1 MQSDTCPPGDS
12 SSGRDTTAISLTF
25 VLYLLALH
33 PDVEARVV
41 DEIRR
46 EVGSGP
52 LTSTN
57 LAALEYTKRVI
68 METLRM
74 YPPGAP
80 GALLAGPCPFMLCD
94 YMQANVTLCPNC
106 TPFPQCL
113 SLDLHATAPR
123 TCLATT
129 TLPGA
134 HSSPTPP
141 TASIAARYAAC
152 PSAALGI
159 VPHG

>member
-1 MQSDTCPPGDS
+1 M
-12 SSGRDTTAISLTF
+12 
-25 VLYLLALH
+25 
-33 PDVEARVV
+33 V

-94 YMQANVTLCPNC
+94 CIQATVTLCPNC

-134 HSSPTPP
+134 HSSPTLP
-141 TASIAARYAAC
+141 TASIAARYATC
-152 PSAALGI
+152 PSAPLLHFMDREECGMTRSMPAQL
-159 VPHG
+159 PHSPPPTPRHMPFVFSCVSDVE